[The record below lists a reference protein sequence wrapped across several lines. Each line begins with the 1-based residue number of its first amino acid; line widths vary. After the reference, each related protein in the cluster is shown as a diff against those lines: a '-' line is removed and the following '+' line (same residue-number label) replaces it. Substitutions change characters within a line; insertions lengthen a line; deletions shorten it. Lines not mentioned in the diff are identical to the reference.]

1 MKVARWGNSLAL
13 RIPREVVRA
22 LDLKEGDEVELAGG
36 RGKKIEV
43 SRRPSREESIRDLRR
58 FRGSMPPDYRFD
70 RDEANGR

>member
-13 RIPREVVRA
+13 RIPKDVAAA
-22 LDLKEGDEVELAGG
+22 LDLKEGDEVEVAGG

-43 SRRPSREESIRDLRR
+43 SRRPGREESIRELRR
-58 FRGSMPPDYRFD
+58 FRGAMPPDYRFD